1 MPAVRRLLL
10 TAALLCAAAPAQ
22 AAGPGALFYERT
34 LMSAAGARCS
44 LFAPPVAAALQAGAA
59 QARGAAL
66 RSGAPLSSLSETE
79 RRARAKAASV
89 NCADPDLKLAATRVR
104 DGFTGYSK
112 LPRMQMQGWTADRST
127 RFGWRLSQTQA
138 ASGVR
143 ATLGL
148 DRGRPTVA
156 AAFAGAQPSAVR
168 LRIRDTARGPHPD
181 LRGGSLR
188 DRAPGPGQSRVIHA
202 ASRETAPAALM
213 PGGKEGGQLWR
224 LPPTA
229 VAALAGLDPR
239 EAVTVEFV
247 FPSRSGDAVKP
258 VWFEVGDFAAGV
270 AFLQAGA

>member
-1 MPAVRRLLL
+1 MPLVRLLPPL
-10 TAALLCAAAPAQ
+10 ALLFALAAPAQ
-22 AAGPGALFYERT
+22 AAGPAALFYERT

-66 RSGAPLSSLSETE
+66 RSGAPASSLSETE

-89 NCADPDLKLAATRVR
+89 DCADPDLKLAATRVR
-104 DGFTGYSK
+104 DGFSGYSK
-112 LPRMQMQGWTADRST
+112 LPRMQMQGWAADRST
-127 RFGWRLSQTQA
+127 RMGWRLSQTQTVG
-138 ASGVR
+138 GVR

-156 AAFAGAQPSAVR
+156 AAFTGAQPSVVR

-181 LRGGSLR
+181 LRGSSLR
-188 DRAPGPGQSRVIHA
+188 ERAPNPAQSRAIHA
-202 ASRETAPAALM
+202 ASREAAPTALM
-213 PGGKEGGQLWR
+213 PGGTQGGQLWR
-224 LPPTA
+224 LPQSA
-229 VAALAGLDPR
+229 VPALAALDPR
-239 EAVTVEFV
+239 EAVVVEFV